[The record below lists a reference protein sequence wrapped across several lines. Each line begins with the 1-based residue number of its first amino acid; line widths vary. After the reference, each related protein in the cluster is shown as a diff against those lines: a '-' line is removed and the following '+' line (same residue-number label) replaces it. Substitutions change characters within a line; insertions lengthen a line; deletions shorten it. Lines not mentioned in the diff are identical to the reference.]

1 MAKPSRALGRMS
13 LGQATEQIREIIQD
27 PSLTDKA
34 NTNKEI
40 VENTLA
46 GVPGYKGRL
55 QESIIDILESFGI
68 EVEGMTHKEAAYEI
82 YKSSWGLGP
91 IEELYDDP
99 SINEIRVNGPDQVVV
114 MRNIQNERVDVK
126 FKNQDEISNLVNR
139 MIMHDRGVGIN
150 RSNPAIESMRKDGT
164 RLTATCPPET
174 ANFTLALRK
183 HFPNILAAEDHI
195 KRGSMD
201 DNVWKIIQTLIRGR
215 ANILVAG
222 GVGSGKTTLV
232 RTLFKYTNPTAR
244 TIVIESDSELH
255 LARQFPDRDIVE
267 FEEHPE
273 VGRTLEK
280 IFRTVLRYSPNM
292 IILGEFRGAGEA
304 KEAVRACSR
313 GHDGSMATAHFPTP
327 QEAIE
332 GTGRLLVEEGMN
344 ISVEAATLLVAN
356 AYNVV
361 IQMFGDSTRGVILI
375 ESVTEIIPKGSTI
388 EYSDLIRWVPHGSD
402 YLDGEWQI
410 KNPFSPRLQNKLAR
424 YGVVE

>member
-1 MAKPSRALGRMS
+1 MPLQ
-13 LGQATEQIREIIQD
+13 QATEIVREVIQD
-27 PSLTDKA
+27 PSRTA
-34 NTNKEI
+34 RASENKEI
-40 VENTLA
+40 IENTMS
-46 GVPGYKGRL
+46 GVPGYKNRL
-55 QESIIDILESFGI
+55 QEIIVDLLASYGI
-68 EVEGMTHKEAAYEI
+68 EVEGMTPEAAAYEI

-99 SINEIRVNGPDQVVV
+99 TVNEIRVNGPDQIII
-114 MRNIQNERVDVK
+114 MRNIQNEQADVK
-126 FKNQDEISNLVNR
+126 FQSQDDIKNLVVR
-139 MIMHDRGVGIN
+139 MTMHDQGVGFN
-150 RSNPAIESMRKDGT
+150 RSSPAIESMRKDGT
-164 RLTATCPPET
+164 RITATCPPET
-174 ANFTLALRK
+174 VNVTFALRK
-183 HFPNILAAEDHI
+183 HFPRILAAEEHI
-195 KRGSMD
+195 ARRSMD
-201 DNVWKIIQTLIRGR
+201 EKVWKIIETLVKGR

-232 RTLFKYTNPTAR
+232 RTLFSYTNPAAR
-244 TIVIESDSELH
+244 TIVIESDRELH
-255 LARQFPDRDIVE
+255 LAKQFPERDIVE

-313 GHDGSMATAHFPTP
+313 GHDGSMATAHFPSP

-361 IQMFGDSTRGVILI
+361 IQMFGDSTRGVILV
-375 ESVTEIIPKGSTI
+375 ESVTEVIPKGSTI
-388 EYSDLIRWVPHGSD
+388 EYSDLVRWVPHGED
-402 YLDGEWQI
+402 YLDGEWRL
-410 KNPFSPRLQNKLAR
+410 KNPFSPRLQQRLAR
-424 YGVVE
+424 YGVKAVV